1 MYARSC
7 LSTASGKYW
16 NYQEK
21 QQKNTI
27 MVLILGGPEPGAAL
41 SNPCGSLPAWDIPW
55 LAKCLSH

>member
-27 MVLILGGPEPGAAL
+27 MVLILGGPEQSQELHSA
-41 SNPCGSLPAWDIPW
+41 IPVVPFQ
-55 LAKCLSH
+55 SGTFHG